1 MTPPIVKRYL
11 IAFEKYKWM
20 GLASF
25 TLVVVGSTVV
35 AMQPEPPASYIAEA
49 ALTYSS
55 PPVLFSVTG
64 GEIQQQ
70 GQELTQE
77 TLLSDQIV
85 EAVATKVNVKPK
97 QIGQNVALSVPAK
110 SKPGEEPAS
119 TLIEIKYKD
128 SNEKRAK
135 ETVQLLMEAMIKL
148 SGEIN
153 TRRLNAIIKKI
164 NERSPEIKQDLQ
176 LAEKKLEQYDRIE
189 GPALLAAENGSLLT
203 AITSSQSQQR
213 QIQLTLSGV
222 NAQIRSLQKKLGLN
236 SNEAYV
242 SSALSADPIIANL
255 RSQIYQVESQ
265 MGVLAKQGARPELPQ
280 MVQLQRQKD
289 AYEQLLQQRAVEVV
303 GGGGAAAPLA
313 GSIIDIRSQSNLDP
327 ARQQLANQL
336 VALQTQYETL
346 QQQLISL
353 RQDEERL
360 RQMYAL
366 IPNKQLE
373 RSRLEQEVTLKKAIY
388 DKMQAKLID
397 AQAAE
402 AETVSSLSVA
412 KVPVVTADIKP
423 PKSVPTTL
431 AVGGFLGLI
440 VGGGVIFLLGSLEG
454 TFKTKED
461 IRNSLKQREVAL
473 LGELPLMPVEDLSAD
488 EVPTILSVYSPYL
501 EYYEKFRSNLRRL
514 GGKNLKVILITSVS
528 SREGKTVSAYNLGI
542 ASAQAGKRTLIIETD
557 LRSPSRSPSLK
568 VTIDSNANI
577 EPLRYYG
584 SLSECIRLVPDI
596 ENLYI
601 VPSVGPVSQPAAILE
616 SSELRRLIE
625 DARERYDLVII
636 DTNPISLC
644 NDALLI
650 QPYSDG
656 IILVTRPHYTQE
668 NMLGEVVDE
677 LVESELGLVGAIING
692 ADISV
697 PQLVESVSASGE
709 ESGEKAEVS
718 AGDCA
723 KLTGFFKRRGSQ
735 RRAQRAA
742 EFCYKYNAILQ
753 PCSSVFICV
762 HLCSISKTQI
772 LSQHKFI
779 IRVNSSLTAILIIL
793 IQ

>member
-164 NERSPEIKQDLQ
+164 NERSPEIKQDLH

-189 GPALLAAENGSLLT
+189 GPALLAAENGSLLA

-280 MVQLQRQKD
+280 MVQLQRQQD

-528 SREGKTVSAYNLGI
+528 SSEGKTVSAYNLGI
-542 ASAQAGKRTLIIETD
+542 ASARAGKRTLIIETD

-568 VTIDSNANI
+568 VTIDPNANI

-584 SLSECIRLVPDI
+584 SLSECIRLVPDV

-601 VPSVGPVSQPAAILE
+601 VPSAGPVGQPAAILE

-636 DTNPISLC
+636 DTNPISLS

-677 LVESELGLVGAIING
+677 LVELELGLVGAIING

-697 PQLVESVSASGE
+697 PQLVELVSASGE

-718 AGDCA
+718 AG
-723 KLTGFFKRRGSQ
+723 TVQ
-735 RRAQRAA
+735 
-742 EFCYKYNAILQ
+742 N
-753 PCSSVFICV
+753 
-762 HLCSISKTQI
+762 
-772 LSQHKFI
+772 
-779 IRVNSSLTAILIIL
+779 
-793 IQ
+793 

>member
-70 GQELTQE
+70 GQELTPE

-528 SREGKTVSAYNLGI
+528 SSEGKTVSAYNLGI
-542 ASAQAGKRTLIIETD
+542 ASARAGKRTLIIETD

-568 VTIDSNANI
+568 VTIDPNANI

-636 DTNPISLC
+636 DTNPISLS

-697 PQLVESVSASGE
+697 PQLVELVSASGE

-718 AGDCA
+718 AG
-723 KLTGFFKRRGSQ
+723 TVQ
-735 RRAQRAA
+735 
-742 EFCYKYNAILQ
+742 N
-753 PCSSVFICV
+753 
-762 HLCSISKTQI
+762 
-772 LSQHKFI
+772 
-779 IRVNSSLTAILIIL
+779 
-793 IQ
+793 

>member
-1 MTPPIVKRYL
+1 MARLYNQQPTTNNQQPTNIVMTPPIVKRYL

-528 SREGKTVSAYNLGI
+528 SSEGKTVSAYNLGI
-542 ASAQAGKRTLIIETD
+542 ASARAGKRTLIIETD

-568 VTIDSNANI
+568 VTIDPNANI

-636 DTNPISLC
+636 DTNPISLS

-697 PQLVESVSASGE
+697 PQLVELVSASGE

-718 AGDCA
+718 AG
-723 KLTGFFKRRGSQ
+723 TVQ
-735 RRAQRAA
+735 
-742 EFCYKYNAILQ
+742 N
-753 PCSSVFICV
+753 
-762 HLCSISKTQI
+762 
-772 LSQHKFI
+772 
-779 IRVNSSLTAILIIL
+779 
-793 IQ
+793 